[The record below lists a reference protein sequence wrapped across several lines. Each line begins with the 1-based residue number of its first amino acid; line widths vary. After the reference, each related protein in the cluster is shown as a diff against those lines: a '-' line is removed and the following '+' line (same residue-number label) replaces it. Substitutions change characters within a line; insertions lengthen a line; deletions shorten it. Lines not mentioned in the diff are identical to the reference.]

1 MDDAPIL
8 SARDLGHAY
17 GSIVALHGVEFDLP
31 PGRIGLV
38 GANGA
43 GKTTL
48 IKILLGILRPTTGSA
63 TVLGFDATKDM
74 LDLVQIERLEQV
86 IAGSGLQGLDSTL
99 YGAESS
105 YQHDADLG
113 IQVLDLP

>member
-17 GSIVALHGVEFDLP
+17 GSIVALHGVEFALP
-31 PGRIGLV
+31 AGRIGLV

-63 TVLGFDATKDM
+63 TVLGFDATMNM
-74 LDLVQIERLEQV
+74 LDIRSRIGYMPESDCLPGDVTASEFV
-86 IAGSGLQGLDSTL
+86 IYSAGLAGLPPN
-99 YGAESS
+99 A
-105 YQHDADLG
+105 AR
-113 IQVLDLP
+113 